1 MLNISFYRS
10 DQGHPE
16 MKEYAS
22 ADHFVTAQLREVP
35 DLQDFY
41 KIISVSLEGKDL
53 SDFQG
58 KTIGQLFDYL
68 DR

>member
-1 MLNISFYRS
+1 
-10 DQGHPE
+10 

-68 DR
+68 NR